1 MKNKILKKILQL
13 RLPMKVFAVPEID
26 IMLEK

>member
-1 MKNKILKKILQL
+1 MKNKIFKKILQL
-13 RLPMKVFAVPEID
+13 RLAMKVFAVPEID